1 MIMIII
7 NKVYQDIEN
16 DERIADRYQDMEKE
30 ALRRLMLK
38 KIREY
43 PYRREESEKLCAIIA
58 ASELWKNAK
67 TILAFSPLSSEP
79 DISPLLQD
87 KRILLPYIEE
97 KEMHFSASRLLRKSD
112 YGFSEPEHIEKLYD
126 EALML
131 VPLIAFNGLSRLGR
145 GGGYYDRYISRNH
158 SRIVTAGVAFS
169 VSECSSFIPDAWDE
183 DLDVIFHTV
192 P

>member
-1 MIMIII
+1 MIII

-30 ALRRLMLK
+30 ALRRLMLR
-38 KIREY
+38 KIKEY

-67 TILAFSPLSSEP
+67 TILAFFPLSSEP

-87 KRILLPYIEE
+87 KRILLPYLEE
-97 KEMHFSASRLLRKSD
+97 GEMHFSASRLLRKSD

-158 SRIVTAGVAFS
+158 SRLITAGVAFS

-183 DLDVIFHTV
+183 DLDVIFHIV